1 MKIYVIATDAGPRTI
16 LERDGEM
23 ISDAACLKDTGAMAF
38 LPPLALPEAAP
49 GNLESLGDED
59 APLLLAPLQPGK
71 IIAVGL
77 NYLDHIAEGGF
88 ETPDRP
94 VVLAKLPSSVIGPR
108 DWIEFDPELTS
119 RVDWEVELGVVIG
132 ARARRVPASRAL
144 EHVFGY
150 TAANDVSA
158 RDIQFSEPQWVRCKS
173 LDTFCPIGPCVVTA
187 DEIPD
192 PQTLAISTRVN
203 GEEVQSSDTSKM
215 LFGVADLL
223 AYLSRTFTLEPGDLI
238 LTGTPWGCGEFME
251 PRRSLSPGDTLETEV
266 AQIGT
271 LVNRVRHIQAA

>member
-1 MKIYVIATDAGPRTI
+1 MKIYVIATDEGPRMI
-16 LERDGEM
+16 IERDGELM
-23 ISDAACLKDTGAMAF
+23 SDSACLQDTAAAF
-38 LPPLALPEAAP
+38 LPRLALAESVP
-49 GNLESLGDED
+49 GGVESLGRED
-59 APLLLAPLQPGK
+59 APRLLAPLQPGK

-108 DWIEFDPELTS
+108 DWIEFDPDLTS

-132 ARARRVPASRAL
+132 TRAQRVPASRAL

-150 TAANDVSA
+150 TVANDVSA

-173 LDTFCPIGPCVVTA
+173 LDTFCPIGPCLLTA
-187 DEIPD
+187 EEIPD

-203 GEEVQSSDTSKM
+203 GVEVQSSNTSKM
-215 LFGVADLL
+215 LFGVADLI

-238 LTGTPWGCGEFME
+238 LTGTPWGCGEFMN
-251 PRRSLSPGDTLETEV
+251 PRRSLSPGDVLETEI
-266 AQIGT
+266 ARIGT